1 MESLQELITER
12 MSYSRYKAF
21 CIGDFLDLASYDAIR
36 KALDRLEDSGEIRRI
51 IRGIYDRPRFNKRFN
66 EYELPDIESVAKAL
80 ARNYNWIICPSGNLA
95 LNLLGLSRQVPS
107 CYTYISNGPY
117 LTYIIAGVEL
127 RFKHSASRSIADF
140 FPITRLLIQALKAIG
155 RENLLYDDIVFLRSN
170 LSEEEKGQLLRDR
183 NKTNRWIRDV
193 IGDICEV

>member
-1 MESLQELITER
+1 MDSLQELITER

-107 CYTYISNGPY
+107 CYTYISNGSY

-127 RFKHSASRSIADF
+127 RFKHSTSRSIADF
-140 FPITRLLIQALKAIG
+140 SFITMLLIQALKAIG
-155 RENLLYDDIVFLRSN
+155 RENLLYDDILYLRGH
-170 LSEEEKGQLLRDR
+170 LTMDEKEKLLKDR
-183 NKTNRWIRDV
+183 HNTNRWIYDV